1 MISNFSKRIFVVL
14 FLTAYCFTPSIQIFA
29 EELTPQSETGEL
41 SDEEL
46 SEVIEVADNPVAKKL
61 ALSFENVLSM
71 GTEPGDKTH
80 DELRIKALFPTKSD
94 DWWLVHRPILPVF
107 HKRQIT
113 DGEGSV
119 TGLGD
124 LSYRLYF
131 SPRKRDDIIRWGIGP
146 AFIFPTATDSRL
158 GAGKWSIG
166 PTVGF
171 VAMPGGKWAFGLVA
185 LNLWSVAGESDRPS
199 VNFLEVIPIINY
211 VFSNG
216 WFIGS
221 SPEIFANWNADK
233 DNRWLVPLGAGIGK
247 AFKIG
252 DQTIA
257 FRIGGYYNVER
268 PAGAPEWDMRI
279 SFDFL
284 LRKMKKE

>member
-1 MISNFSKRIFVVL
+1 MISAFFKRIFVVL
-14 FLTAYCFTPSIQIFA
+14 FLTAYYSTPSIQIFA
-29 EELTPQSETGEL
+29 EELSVQSKQEEMIE
-41 SDEEL
+41 EEL
-46 SEVIEVADNPVAKKL
+46 SEVIEVTDNPVAKKL
-61 ALSFENVLSM
+61 ALSFENILSM
-71 GTEPGDKTH
+71 RVDPGDKTH
-80 DELRIKALFPTKSD
+80 DQLRIKALFPIKSD

-107 HKRQIT
+107 YKQEIT

-131 SPRKRDDIIRWGIGP
+131 SPRKRGDIIWGIGP

-166 PTVGF
+166 PTVGL
-171 VAMPGGKWAFGLVA
+171 VAMPGKWTFALVA
-185 LNLWSVAGESDRPS
+185 LNVWSVAGESDRPS
-199 VNFLEVIPIINY
+199 VNVLQVIPIINY

-257 FRIGGYYNVER
+257 FRVGGYYNVER

>member
-1 MISNFSKRIFVVL
+1 MMISNFSKRIFVVL
-14 FLTAYCFTPSIQIFA
+14 FLMAYCFTPSIQIFA

-41 SDEEL
+41 SDEEV

-80 DELRIKALFPTKSD
+80 DQLRIKALFPTKSD

-131 SPRKRDDIIRWGIGP
+131 SPRKKNDIIWGIGP
-146 AFIFPTATDSRL
+146 AFIFPTATNSRL

-166 PTVGF
+166 PTIGL
-171 VAMPGGKWAFGLVA
+171 VAMPGQLAYGLVV
-185 LNLWSVAGESDRPS
+185 LNVWSVAGESDRPS
-199 VNFLEVIPIINY
+199 VNVLEVIPIFSY

-221 SPEIFANWNADK
+221 NPEIFAIWNADK

-247 AFKIG
+247 AIRIG
-252 DQTIA
+252 NQAIA
-257 FRIGGYYNVER
+257 LRLGGYYNVVR
-268 PAGAPEWDMRI
+268 PFGVPEWDVHI
-279 SFDFL
+279 SFDL
-284 LRKMKKE
+284 LLKK